1 MGTKQQK
8 YTNANCNGAPE
19 IVIVRCAMIS
29 SQSSIKIL
37 WTIALLFNIICPHDF
52 FSFL

>member
-8 YTNANCNGAPE
+8 YTNANCNGALE
-19 IVIVRCAMIS
+19 IVIVRCTMIS

-37 WTIALLFNIICPHDF
+37 WIIALLFSIICIHF